1 MRRSTDPMESP
12 NHETKPK
19 KDGITERGPMDVP
32 IPRAHRL
39 DESPAGYSL
48 ASCSPAELASASPVE
63 HYNKRRLLAA
73 ERNRQRT
80 GVSSFV
86 RVSPMGTSSGHV
98 GIPADICKWPP
109 AWPKDV
115 GTNADMAGQRP
126 APPWRYWAER

>member
-1 MRRSTDPMESP
+1 MKRR
-12 NHETKPK
+12 K

-63 HYNKRRLLAA
+63 HHNKRRLLAA

-86 RVSPMGTSSGHV
+86 RVSPMGTSSLRISYTPQECRHEWRHGRPEAHSTN
-98 GIPADICKWPP
+98 GIGIALFSRRGIC
-109 AWPKDV
+109 
-115 GTNADMAGQRP
+115 M
-126 APPWRYWAER
+126 